1 MRCPYCQG
9 TEDRVVDSRSS
20 REGGAVRRR
29 RECVSCGRR
38 FTTYEYVEE
47 RQLQVVK
54 RDGTIE
60 TFDRRKL
67 LRAIRLACVKRG
79 ITNDE
84 VETIVAEVEDELL
97 KRGLDEVESGAIGEL
112 VMDRLKT
119 RDHVAYVRFAS
130 VYRNFQDIDEF
141 YEELRELSARK
152 ARAAE
157 SKGEAE
163 LLFYSV
169 LGPPNAAKAAKCRF
183 WTTWKSS
190 AGASSGVF
198 WQCCSALSSV
208 LSLSRS
214 STSSK
219 SSSIRSDRS
228 LPVG

>member
-29 RECVSCGRR
+29 RECVNCSRR

-67 LRAIRLACVKRG
+67 LRAIRLASVKRD
-79 ITNDE
+79 ITNE
-84 VETIVAEVEDELL
+84 EIEALVAEVEDELL
-97 KRGLDEVESGAIGEL
+97 KRGLDEVQSNEIGEL

-152 ARAAE
+152 ARAAQ
-157 SKGEAE
+157 SKGQAE
-163 LLFYSV
+163 LPFQCFS
-169 LGPPNAAKAAKCRF
+169 GPRKRAPPARCRF
-183 WTTWKSS
+183 WTIWKSS
-190 AGASSGVF
+190 AGASFGAF
-198 WQCCSALSSV
+198 LQSS
-208 LSLSRS
+208 LER
-214 STSSK
+214 
-219 SSSIRSDRS
+219 
-228 LPVG
+228 